1 MPSKN
6 FHKNKPKRFEDLM
19 NKKIKKLKKKYFII
33 DFSKYNKFKKDINS
47 HRISIGKFGE
57 IIKLIKEK
65 WIKFYKRGFVT
76 GLMVLSLICLIDQVL
91 QTPFFFNKINSDNFL
106 LSLSF
111 IFFGSVFCGIIS
123 FIFLIVLSII
133 TVPKN

>member
-1 MPSKN
+1 
-6 FHKNKPKRFEDLM
+6 M
-19 NKKIKKLKKKYFII
+19 N
-33 DFSKYNKFKKDINS
+33 
-47 HRISIGKFGE
+47 
-57 IIKLIKEK
+57 IKLIKEK

-91 QTPFFFNKINSDNFL
+91 QTPFFFNKINSDNL
-106 LSLSF
+106 MLSLSF

-123 FIFLIVLSII
+123 FMFLIILSII

>member
-1 MPSKN
+1 
-6 FHKNKPKRFEDLM
+6 M
-19 NKKIKKLKKKYFII
+19 N
-33 DFSKYNKFKKDINS
+33 
-47 HRISIGKFGE
+47 
-57 IIKLIKEK
+57 IKLIKEK
-65 WIKFYKRGFVT
+65 WIKFYMRGFVT

-91 QTPFFFNKINSDNFL
+91 QTPFFFNKINSDNFM

-123 FIFLIVLSII
+123 FMFLIILSII